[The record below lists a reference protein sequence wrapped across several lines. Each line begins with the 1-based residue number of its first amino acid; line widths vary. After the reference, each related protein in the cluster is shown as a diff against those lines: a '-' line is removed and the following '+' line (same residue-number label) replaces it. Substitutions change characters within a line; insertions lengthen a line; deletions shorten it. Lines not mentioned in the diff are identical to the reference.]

1 MTSKSN
7 KHAEWVRFEITSII
21 SDLNLKIRSSITTLS
36 ASILEIKKFNCP
48 NAGVFF
54 SAQILY
60 WSSIEVVCKE
70 LQNFPHDGLFDLLC
84 LSFDWFLQA
93 SKKSDWF
100 FCFCV
105 DFFQF
110 YVPIQS
116 KVWNSSNAQVMAK
129 HYISFRIIQIC
140 LLRWLRMIN
149 GVWALYDVKHHL

>member
-1 MTSKSN
+1 MTSKSK

-36 ASILEIKKFNCP
+36 ASILKSQSSIAQMQVF
-48 NAGVFF
+48 FF

-84 LSFDWFLQA
+84 LSFDWFLQT
-93 SKKSDWF
+93 SQKSDWF

-110 YVPIQS
+110 YVPMQS

-140 LLRWLRMIN
+140 LLRWLRMIYV
-149 GVWALYDVKHHL
+149 VWALYDVKHHL

>member
-36 ASILEIKKFNCP
+36 ASILKSQSSI
-48 NAGVFF
+48 AQMQVFF
-54 SAQILY
+54 FQHKYFIDPVLRLFVKS
-60 WSSIEVVCKE
+60 CKIS
-70 LQNFPHDGLFDLLC
+70 PTT
-84 LSFDWFLQA
+84 A
-93 SKKSDWF
+93 SLIFFAFHLIGYFKHLKIRLV

-140 LLRWLRMIN
+140 LLRWLRMIY